1 MKGCSEVYSEIQGKS
16 VYDQIEFLT
25 KALIDQESYN
35 NTDGERRKAEQIKDI
50 IATFPYFQ
58 QNPGHLWTQP
68 VPGDE
73 HGRFNVFAKISGKS
87 ERTLLF
93 HAHLDTVG
101 TDDYGILKPAA
112 HDPEFLETFFS
123 RYEGDEKVKNDA
135 QSGKWMFG
143 RGSLDMQSGIAVHL
157 ANLLYFSSISEELE
171 GSLLFLFN
179 PDEESEH
186 AGMITAIDELYRL
199 KMEGTQFLAAINND
213 FISPVY
219 DGDCKRYIYTGAAG
233 KLLPCFYIAGREA
246 HVGDILTSI
255 DPTRIASHINLRV
268 NQNIDLLE
276 DIEGEFVLPPSCLY
290 LKDKKNVYNVQTPL
304 ETRMYFNYFV
314 YEKTSKEVLEE
325 LLNIAKDSV
334 MELGA
339 SSKETYEKYRTLHDF
354 PEREVSWKVEVTAF
368 EDLVEDL
375 SKKGL
380 NPEKVMNDTL
390 SEMKGEDN
398 REIAFAIVEA
408 LQKLDPDKTP
418 RVIIFFA
425 PPFLP
430 HNYLNNE
437 NEYGKKVNSVL
448 KACLEKTAEETG
460 EEFEIKRFFPYL
472 ADGSF
477 LSLHESDE
485 EIEAF
490 KDNMPMIEQL
500 YPVPIDRIR
509 ELNIPSINIG
519 VYGKDG
525 HQWTERVYKPYTF
538 STLPEIIRG
547 VTKEL
552 LKIE

>member
-1 MKGCSEVYSEIQGKS
+1 MYSELQGKS
-16 VYDQIEFLT
+16 VYDQIELLT
-25 KALIDQESYN
+25 KTLIDHASYN
-35 NTDGERRKAEQIKDI
+35 NTDGERRKAEQIKAI
-50 IATFPYFQ
+50 IETFPYFQ
-58 QNPGHLWTQP
+58 QNPENLWTQP
-68 VPGDE
+68 VPGDN

-101 TDDYGILKPAA
+101 TDDFGILKPAG

-123 RYEGDEKVKNDA
+123 RYDGDEKVKKDA

-157 ANLLYFSSISEELE
+157 ANLLYFSSMSEQLE

-276 DIEGEFVLPPSCLY
+276 DIEGEFILPPSCLY
-290 LKDKKNVYNVQTPL
+290 MKDRKNVYNVQTPL

-334 MELGA
+334 LELEA
-339 SSKETYEKYRTLHDF
+339 SSKEKYEKYRSLHDF
-354 PEREVSWKVEVTAF
+354 PERELSWKVEVTAF

-375 SKKGL
+375 REKGL
-380 NPEKVMNDTL
+380 NPDKVMNETL
-390 SEMKGEDN
+390 ERMRGEDN
-398 REIAFAIVEA
+398 REIAFTIVEE

-437 NEYGKKVNSVL
+437 NEYGKKVNTVL

-490 KDNMPMIEQL
+490 KDNMPMLESL

>member
-1 MKGCSEVYSEIQGKS
+1 MYKLLQGKP
-16 VYDQIEFLT
+16 VYDQVELLT
-25 KALIDQESYN
+25 RALIENESYN
-35 NTDGERRKAEQIKDI
+35 NTEGEKRKAQQIEAI
-50 IATFPYFQ
+50 IKSFPYFQ
-58 QNPGHLWTQP
+58 QNPENLWTQP
-68 VPGDE
+68 IPGDE
-73 HGRFNVFAKISGKS
+73 HGRFNVFAMVSGNSAK
-87 ERTLLF
+87 TLLF
-93 HAHLDTVG
+93 HAHYDTVG
-101 TDDYGILKPAA
+101 TDDYGIIKDHS
-112 HDPEFLETFFS
+112 HDPDFLEKFFS
-123 RYEGDEKVKNDA
+123 DYEGDEKVRFDA
-135 QSGKWMFG
+135 RSGKWMFG

-157 ANLLYFSSISEELE
+157 ANLLHFSAAPDSLD
-171 GSLLFLFN
+171 GNLLFLFN
-179 PDEESEH
+179 ADEESEH
-186 AGMITAIDELYRL
+186 AGMITAINELYRL
-199 KMEGTQFLAAINND
+199 KKEGHQFLAAINDD

-255 DPTRIASHINLRV
+255 DPTRIASHINLQI
-268 NQNIDLLE
+268 NQNIELLE

-290 LKDKKNVYNVQTPL
+290 FKDNKTVYNVQTPL

-314 YEKTSKEVLEE
+314 YKKTSKEVLEE
-325 LLNIAKDSV
+325 LLKIAEDSV
-334 MELGA
+334 SKLEA
-339 SSKETYEKYRTLHDF
+339 SSKEKYEKYRSLHGF

-368 EDLVEDL
+368 EDFVEEL
-375 SKKGL
+375 KAKGL
-380 NPEKVMNDTL
+380 NPEKVMEETMEEL
-390 SEMKGEDN
+390 AGEDN
-398 REIAFAIVEA
+398 REIAFSIVEA
-408 LQKLDPDKTP
+408 LQRLDPDKTP
-418 RVIIFFA
+418 RVILFFA

-430 HNYLNNE
+430 HNYLNDE

-448 KACLEKTAEETG
+448 RECLEKTAEDTG

-490 KDNMPMIEQL
+490 KDNMPMIESL

-538 STLPEIIRG
+538 STLPGIIRG

>member
-1 MKGCSEVYSEIQGKS
+1 VYSLLKGKS
-16 VYDQIEFLT
+16 VYDQIELLT
-25 KALIDQESYN
+25 KTLVKHKSYN
-35 NTDGERRKAEQIKDI
+35 NTDGEESKALKIKEI
-50 IATFPYFQ
+50 IQSFPYFQ
-58 QNPGHLWTQP
+58 QHPENLWTQSI
-68 VPGDE
+68 PGDE

-87 ERTLLF
+87 RRTLLF

-101 TDDYGILKPAA
+101 TDDFGILKEHA
-112 HDPEFLETFFS
+112 HDPDFLEAFFS
-123 RYEGDEKVKNDA
+123 DYEGDEKVKEDA

-157 ANLLYFSSISEELE
+157 ANLLHFSGNAGELD
-171 GSLLFLFN
+171 GDLLFLFN

-186 AGMITAIDELYRL
+186 AGMIAAIDELYRL
-199 KMEGTQFLAAINND
+199 KEEGTSFLAAINDD

-255 DPTRIASHINLRV
+255 DPTRIASDINLKI

-276 DIEGEFVLPPSCLY
+276 DIDGEFVLPPSCLY
-290 LKDKKNVYNVQTPL
+290 FKDKKTVYNVQTPL

-325 LLNIAKDSV
+325 LVKVAKQSV
-334 MELGA
+334 GQLEA
-339 SSKETYEKYRTLHDF
+339 SSKEKYEKYRSLHGF
-354 PEREVSWKVEVTAF
+354 PERDVSWKVEVTAF
-368 EDLVEDL
+368 EDFVDELNE
-375 SKKGL
+375 KGL
-380 NPEKVMNDTL
+380 NPETVMKETL
-390 SEMKGEDN
+390 AELRGQDN
-398 REIAFAIVEA
+398 REIAFSIVEA
-408 LQKLDPDKTP
+408 LQKLDPEKKP
-418 RVIIFFA
+418 RVIVFFA

-430 HNYLNNE
+430 HNFLTDE
-437 NEYGKKVNSVL
+437 NEFGKKVNSVL
-448 KACLEKTAEETG
+448 KECLRKTAEETG

-485 EIEAF
+485 DIEAF
-490 KDNMPMIEQL
+490 KDNMPMIESL

-519 VYGKDG
+519 VYGRDG
-525 HQWTERVYKPYTF
+525 HQWTERVYKPYSF
-538 STLPEIIRG
+538 STLPGIIRG
-547 VTKEL
+547 VAKEL